1 MIERFCWIVLG
12 LIHAMPA
19 LALFK
24 PAWITRLY
32 GVGPGTDSFTLLHH
46 RAALFLAVVVICVW
60 AALRPEVR
68 QLASVAVAISMASF
82 VLIWWLSGMPP
93 ALRTIAVAD
102 LIGLPVL
109 FYAAWQAFRGGA
121 I

>member
-1 MIERFCWIVLG
+1 MIERICWVVLG
-12 LIHAMPA
+12 LIHAIPA

-24 PAWITRLY
+24 PALISRLY
-32 GVGPGTDSFTLLHH
+32 GVDPGTDNFTLLHH
-46 RAALFLAVVVICVW
+46 RAALFLVVVVVCVW

-68 QLASVAVAISMASF
+68 PLASVAVGISMASF

-109 FYAAWQAFRGGA
+109 LYAAWQAFRA
-121 I
+121 N